1 MKIAIVGT
9 GIAGMTAAHLLAR
22 RHDIH
27 IFEAQGRVGGHTN
40 TIECDDHGR
49 TIPVDTGFIVFN
61 DRTYPNFV
69 RLIERLGVPWR
80 NSTMSFSVRCDRSG
94 LEYNGTT
101 LNSLFA
107 QRSNLLRPGFYRMLT
122 DILRFNRDAVPAA
135 EESPGLQLGRYLED
149 GRYSRRFIDHYIVPM
164 AAAIWSAPQRVIL
177 EFPMR
182 FFVRFFRNHGML
194 SVNDRPVWRTIVG
207 GSMTYARKLVE
218 PFAGRVRLNAPV
230 RRVAR
235 SADHVLVSSDLGSET
250 FDHVVLACHSDEA
263 LALLA
268 DPTPQERELL
278 GAIPYQ
284 ENLAVLHTDTS
295 LLPRRRLA
303 WAGWNYHVPDSLEAP
318 VAVTYDLTAL
328 QGLPTPTRFL
338 VTLNR
343 GDHID
348 PAKVIRRLVYH
359 HPEFSARGVAAQARY
374 GEISGKNRTH
384 YAGAYWGNGFHEDG
398 VNSALAACRYFGE
411 SL

>member
-80 NSTMSFSVRCDRSG
+80 NSTMSFSVRCDRSD

-135 EESPGLQLGRYLED
+135 EESPDLQLGRYLED
-149 GRYSRRFIDHYIVPM
+149 ERYSRRFIDHYIVPM

-182 FFVRFFRNHGML
+182 FFVRFFWNHGML

-207 GSMTYARKLVE
+207 GSMTYAHKLVE

-235 SADHVLVSSDLGSET
+235 SADHVLVSSDRGSEI

>member
-9 GIAGMTAAHLLAR
+9 GIAGMTAAYLLSR
-22 RHDIH
+22 RHDVH
-27 IFEAQGRVGGHTN
+27 IFEAQDRIGGHTN
-40 TIECDDHGR
+40 TIDCDDGGR

-61 DRTYPNFV
+61 DRTYPNFI

-122 DILRFNRDAVPAA
+122 EILRFNRDAIPAA
-135 EESPGLQLGRYLED
+135 ERAPELLLGRYLEE
-149 GRYSRRFIDHYIVPM
+149 GRYSRRFIEHYIVPM

-182 FFVRFFRNHGML
+182 FFVRFFKNHGML
-194 SVNDRPVWRTIVG
+194 TVNDRPVWRTIVG
-207 GSMTYARKLVE
+207 GSITYARKLIG
-218 PFAGRVRLNAPV
+218 PFADRIRLNAPV

-235 SADHVLVSSDLGSET
+235 SAEHVTLSTDQGSEN
-250 FDHVVLACHSDEA
+250 FDHAVLACHSDES
-263 LALLA
+263 LAMLA
-268 DPTPQERELL
+268 DPTPQELDIL

-284 ENLAVLHTDTS
+284 RNTAALHTDAS
-295 LLPRRRLA
+295 LLPRRRRA
-303 WAGWNYHVPDSLEAP
+303 WAAWNYHVPTSLDAP

-328 QGLPTPTRFL
+328 QGLPTSERFL

-343 GDHID
+343 DDHID
-348 PAKVIRRLVYH
+348 PTKVIKRLVYH
-359 HPEFSARGVAAQARY
+359 HPEFSTRGVAAQMRHA
-374 GEISGKNRTH
+374 EISGVRRTH
-384 YAGAYWGNGFHEDG
+384 FAGAYWGNGFHEDG
-398 VNSALAACRYFGE
+398 VNSALAVCRSFGE